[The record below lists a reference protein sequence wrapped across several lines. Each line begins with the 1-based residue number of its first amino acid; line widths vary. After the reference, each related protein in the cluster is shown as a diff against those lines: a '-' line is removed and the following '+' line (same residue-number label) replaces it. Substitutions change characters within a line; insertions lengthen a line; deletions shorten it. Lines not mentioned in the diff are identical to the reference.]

1 MGVKSLEGIEAGINA
16 LAVAQALNYLRPL
29 VRTGKKM
36 IDDEMITRFVNEAVD
51 DIYAKCQIRK
61 DAGYKVAMK
70 VAIRRAVK
78 RALQQ
83 SDYESA

>member
-1 MGVKSLEGIEAGINA
+1 
-16 LAVAQALNYLRPL
+16 
-29 VRTGKKM
+29 M
-36 IDDEMITRFVNEAVD
+36 ISEETITRFVNEAVD

-61 DAGYKVAMK
+61 DAGYQVAMK
-70 VAIRRAVK
+70 ASIRRAVK